1 MNSLGNKPM
10 PPELIPFLA
19 VCIFIVAMLYA
30 SVGHGGASGY
40 LATMALFS
48 LHPEALKPTALLLN
62 IVVAGA
68 GAWLYCRAG
77 QFSWRAF
84 WPFVVTSIP
93 ASFLGGSFSLP
104 PHLYRPALGLV
115 LLFAAW
121 RLLVRRDR
129 GEIQPQAPQ
138 LTTAMLVGAG
148 LGFASGLIGVGG
160 GIFLSP
166 LMILLGWAR
175 VREVSGIA
183 ALFILVNSI
192 SGLTGHLSSL
202 QYVPAY
208 APLLA
213 GVALAGG
220 SIGALCGSRHLPVAM
235 ILKAMSLMLVMAGG
249 KMFLV

>member
-1 MNSLGNKPM
+1 MT
-10 PPELIPFLA
+10 PELIPFLA
-19 VCIFIVAMLYA
+19 VAICVVAMMYA

-40 LATMALFS
+40 LAIMALFS

-68 GAWLYCRAG
+68 GSYLYLSAR
-77 QFSWRAF
+77 QFSWQVF

-93 ASFLGGSFSLP
+93 ASFMGGYFSLSP
-104 PHLYRPALGLV
+104 DLYRPALGLV

-121 RLLVRRDR
+121 RLFMRKDVRDFVP
-129 GEIQPQAPQ
+129 QPPTMAV
-138 LTTAMLVGAG
+138 AMLVGAV

-166 LMILLGWAR
+166 LMILFGWAR

-192 SGLTGHLSSL
+192 SGLLGHLSSL
-202 QYVPAY
+202 QHVPDY

-213 GVALAGG
+213 GVALLGG
-220 SIGALCGSRHLPVAM
+220 TVGALCGSRHLPVRT
-235 ILKAMSLMLVMAGG
+235 ILKAMSVMLVMAGG
-249 KMFLV
+249 KMFLL